1 MKSQE
6 KYLLTFLFIYSPFRF
21 AFVAQSFAYASNT
34 AIPATN
40 GSGGFVGDT
49 GFIIWGHEG
58 GLNVIDCNVTVLETE
73 YSYVP
78 PNQYKILKATPAP
91 LNVTTFVSANQPGST
106 RLTQQIEGAGL
117 QTNSSSFAE
126 MAGLQLSKQYLAWS
140 SILVDKQ
147 STISVEG
154 FVVNGATIKL
164 PILGAYLALTLL
176 YL

>member
-1 MKSQE
+1 M
-6 KYLLTFLFIYSPFRF
+6 L
-21 AFVAQSFAYASNT
+21 
-34 AIPATN
+34 
-40 GSGGFVGDT
+40 D
-49 GFIIWGHEG
+49 
-58 GLNVIDCNVTVLETE
+58 TE

-78 PNQYKILKATPAP
+78 PAQYNITKSTPTAI
-91 LNVTTFVSANQPGST
+91 NVTAFVSANHPESV
-106 RLTQQIEGAGL
+106 RLTQQIEGAGMRPGSDIL
-117 QTNSSSFAE
+117 SFAD

-164 PILGAYLALTLL
+164 PIIGAYLALTLL